1 MRLRQQQKMTTAQ
14 TLNSGV
20 WVYLFIFLRCRERG
34 RASSRAS
41 AKQVRVSASMAVIPV
56 KNWIKMGQ
64 NHSAKPVFFP
74 AALKKTCAA
83 GLPRGDAKV
92 SSTLP
97 AQNPRAILSITPT
110 THV

>member
-1 MRLRQQQKMTTAQ
+1 MGCPTRNL
-14 TLNSGV
+14 
-20 WVYLFIFLRCRERG
+20 
-34 RASSRAS
+34 
-41 AKQVRVSASMAVIPV
+41 PV

-110 THV
+110 TCLINCCSNDTPREKLTHVTRTAWNMATGPLMAALCNSSLI